1 MQICVKIVLAFR
13 SLFCNLVQKHLERKS
28 VIVAH
33 YSSYCIMLMVHFI
46 VLNLFSLQMQ
56 GEIIFKALSFE
67 SHHLL
72 SKLNS
77 KFNFCYAIP
86 IAADMCLEL
95 CLVASHFRK
104 IGIQGWKKLKFDFFW
119 CSSQGLLL
127 PYPIFFDQSLE
138 IFDHQY
144 AQEKLIYHF
153 AFLAW

>member
-1 MQICVKIVLAFR
+1 M
-13 SLFCNLVQKHLERKS
+13 QKHLERKS
-28 VIVAH
+28 VMVAH
-33 YSSYCIMLMVHFI
+33 YSTYCIMLMVHFI

-77 KFNFCYAIP
+77 KFNFCYTIP
-86 IAADMCLEL
+86 IAADTCLEL

-127 PYPIFFDQSLE
+127 PYPIFFDQFRNLWSPVCPGE
-138 IFDHQY
+138 TDWPFCIFG
-144 AQEKLIYHF
+144 LIKNNTETETVT
-153 AFLAW
+153 

>member
-1 MQICVKIVLAFR
+1 MQICVKIVLVFR

-28 VIVAH
+28 VIAH

-46 VLNLFSLQMQ
+46 FLSLFSLQMQ

-86 IAADMCLEL
+86 IAADICLEL

-119 CSSQGLLL
+119 CSTRDCFYHTL
-127 PYPIFFDQSLE
+127 FF
-138 IFDHQY
+138 FT
-144 AQEKLIYHF
+144 KV
-153 AFLAW
+153 

>member
-1 MQICVKIVLAFR
+1 
-13 SLFCNLVQKHLERKS
+13 
-28 VIVAH
+28 
-33 YSSYCIMLMVHFI
+33 
-46 VLNLFSLQMQ
+46 MQ

-67 SHHLL
+67 SHDWL

-77 KFNFCYAIP
+77 KFNFCYTIP
-86 IAADMCLEL
+86 IAADTCLEL

-127 PYPIFFDQSLE
+127 QYPIFFDQSFE

-144 AQEKLIYHF
+144 AQKKLIDHLHF
-153 AFLAW
+153 WLDKNPANTETETVTWLCSRLIVEAF